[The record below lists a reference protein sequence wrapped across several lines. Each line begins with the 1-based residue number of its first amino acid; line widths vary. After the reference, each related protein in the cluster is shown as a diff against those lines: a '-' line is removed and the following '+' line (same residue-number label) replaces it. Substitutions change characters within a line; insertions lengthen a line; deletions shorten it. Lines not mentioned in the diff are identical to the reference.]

1 MWNAKIGMPARYTL
15 DTDEGRLTL
24 PGQVVLVRQGNN
36 ADLVVHRIMDG
47 GAVHSYLVE
56 DVPYS
61 ANEASG
67 TWCGVAS

>member
-1 MWNAKIGMPARYTL
+1 MMNAKIGMAVRYTI

-24 PGQVVLVRQGNN
+24 AGQIVLARHGSN

-47 GAVHSYLVE
+47 GAVHTYLVE

-61 ANEASG
+61 VDETSG
-67 TWCGVAS
+67 TWCGAI